1 MGVWGLRPQRGPGAE
16 PLALPYVSLFLVS
29 AGAVGFEIA
38 LTRYFAVATWSE
50 YGYWVISIVL
60 AGFAFSGVALA
71 VARAWFTRH
80 AAVLLVVLPPLLVV
94 CAAGGY
100 WAATVNPFNPL
111 QLQNQA
117 TLGAQLGN
125 IAWYYADFLPFYS
138 FAGLFIGLCFMAAPA
153 RIGRVY
159 GTDLIGAGCGALL
172 VLLLMFLVPPFRL
185 VACLLVPLAAAGACI
200 RPRGPAV
207 VASLLALGLG
217 EAVLLG
223 HDRAAIN
230 DFKAVYAPL
239 HVQNS
244 QTLATLPRPSGL
256 YMLLDDF
263 TERLDTDVSNNAGS
277 LGFAEPPTS
286 FGLYRDG
293 NRIASLPRGGVDAAY
308 AGGTLAALPYSL
320 IVRPRVLLAGA
331 SGGFRIVEAAKLGA
345 ASVDASEPEPMLFRA
360 IKNGLASSPALALPG
375 GARLLADPP
384 LALIERG
391 KTYDL
396 VDVSGD
402 FIDSAEANATS
413 LSVEAI
419 AASLAAVRPAGLV
432 SIPVSIREF
441 PAYATRM
448 LVTVREALRQAGVA
462 DPARHVVVYRSAWN
476 VRILA
481 SPAIFDAA
489 RIATVRSWCDAR
501 SFDVSYYPGMD
512 PVASR
517 AGIYNDLPAVSFED
531 AQVTSGEGLHDAV
544 ADEAGVVL
552 EGHLPASAR
561 SFDLAPV
568 TLDRPALN
576 AVLRLSGL
584 GTILQRLEVL
594 PQGEVG
600 PLVNVAVLAQAA
612 LIALLVLA
620 VPLAAGSR
628 LGHGAGLARS
638 AVFFPALGLGFLMIE
653 IAAIEAASFLLTD
666 RTQAF
671 ALVLT
676 SMLIFSGLGAMTA
689 SGFAPGR
696 AMAVAVAGIVLWC
709 AVMLAILPGAL
720 IAALGFGLGARVL
733 LVMVALAPVSFALGM
748 PFPLGLGQLGGGSA
762 LPWAWGLNG
771 AFSVVATP
779 LANLIAL
786 EAGHARLLQAAIVL
800 YILAFVSF
808 PNRRM
813 T

>member
-1 MGVWGLRPQRGPGAE
+1 MPFS
-16 PLALPYVSLFLVS
+16 SLFLVS

-71 VARAWFTRH
+71 VAREWFGRH
-80 AAVLLVVLPPLLVV
+80 AALWLAVLPPLLVL

-117 TLGAQLGN
+117 TLGAQLWN
-125 IAWYYADFLPFYS
+125 IAGYYAAFLPFYAL
-138 FAGLFIGLCFMAAPA
+138 AGLFIGLCFMADPG
-153 RIGRVY
+153 RIGRIY
-159 GTDLIGAGCGALL
+159 GTDLVGAGCGALL
-172 VLLLMFLVPPFRL
+172 VLLLMFVVPPFRL
-185 VACLLVPLAAAGACI
+185 VACLLVPLAVAGACM
-200 RPRGPAV
+200 RPRGPAI
-207 VASLLALGLG
+207 VASLLSLMLG
-217 EAVLLG
+217 EGLLLG
-223 HDRAAIN
+223 QDRAAIN

-244 QTLATLPRPSGL
+244 RTLAVLPRASGL

-263 TERLDTDVSNNAGS
+263 TERVDTDVSNNAGA
-277 LGFAEPPTS
+277 LGFSEPPTS
-286 FGLYRDG
+286 LGLYRDG
-293 NRIASLPRGGVDAAY
+293 NRIASLPRGAVAAGY

-320 IVRPRVLLAGA
+320 LPHPRVLLAGA
-331 SGGFRIVEAAKLGA
+331 SGGFRIMEAAKLGA
-345 ASVDASEPEPMLFRA
+345 ASVDASEPEPLLLKSIRE
-360 IKNGLASSPALALPG
+360 GLAASPAMALPG

-384 LALIERG
+384 LALAARG
-391 KTYDL
+391 TVYDL

-402 FIDSAEANATS
+402 FVDSAEANATS
-413 LSVEAI
+413 LSAEAI
-419 AASLAAVRPAGLV
+419 AAYVKAVRPAGLV
-432 SIPVSIREF
+432 SIPISIREF

-462 DPARHVVVYRSAWN
+462 DAARHVVVYRSAWN

-481 SPAIFDAA
+481 SPAVFDAA
-489 RIATVRSWCDAR
+489 RIAAVRAWCDAR

-512 PVASR
+512 PVAAR

-544 ADEAGVVL
+544 ADEAGLVL
-552 EGHLPASAR
+552 AGKLPASAR
-561 SFDLAPV
+561 SFDLSPV

-600 PLVNVAVLAQAA
+600 PLVNVAVLAQAVV
-612 LIALLVLA
+612 IALLVLA

-628 LGHGAGLARS
+628 LGGGAGLARP

-653 IAAIEAASFLLTD
+653 IAAIEGASFLLTD
-666 RTQAF
+666 RTLAF

-689 SGFAPGR
+689 GRFAPGR
-696 AMAVAVAGIVLWC
+696 AMAVATGGIVLWC
-709 AVMLAILPGAL
+709 LLMLAILPGAL
-720 IAALGFGLGARVL
+720 IPALGFGLAMRIL
-733 LVMVALAPVSFALGM
+733 LVMLVVAPVSFALGM

-800 YILAFVSF
+800 YGLAFVTF
-808 PNRRM
+808 PNRRP

>member
-1 MGVWGLRPQRGPGAE
+1 M
-16 PLALPYVSLFLVS
+16 ALLPLFLVS

-71 VARAWFTRH
+71 VARAWFERH
-80 AAVLLVVLPPLLVV
+80 SALLLSALSPVLVV

-117 TLGAQLGN
+117 TLVAQLWN
-125 IAWYYADFLPFYS
+125 IAGYYAAFLPFYG
-138 FAGLFIGLCFMAAPA
+138 FAGLFIGLCFMADPA

-172 VLLLMFLVPPFRL
+172 VLLLMFVVPPFRL
-185 VACLLVPLAAAGACI
+185 VACLLVPLAAAGACM
-200 RPRGPAV
+200 RPRGAAV
-207 VASLLALGLG
+207 IASLLALAAGEGL
-217 EAVLLG
+217 LLG

-244 QTLATLPRPSGL
+244 RTLAVLPRPSGF

-263 TERLDTDVSNNAGS
+263 TERVDTDVSNNAGT

-286 FGLYRDG
+286 LGLYRDG
-293 NRIASLPRGGVDAAY
+293 NRIASLPRGAVSAGY

-320 IVRPRVLLAGA
+320 MAHPRVLLAGA
-331 SGGFRIVEAAKLGA
+331 SGGFRIAEAAALGA
-345 ASVDASEPEPMLFRA
+345 AAVDASEPEPMLFRA
-360 IKNGLASSPALALPG
+360 ISQGLAASPALALPG
-375 GARLLADPP
+375 GARVLADPP

-396 VDVSGD
+396 IDVSGD
-402 FIDSAEANATS
+402 FTDSAEANAAG
-413 LSVEAI
+413 LSAEAV
-419 AASLAAVRPAGLV
+419 AAYVAAVRPAGLV

-448 LVTVREALRQAGVA
+448 LVTVREALRQAGTA

-476 VRILA
+476 VRILV
-481 SPAIFDAA
+481 SPAVFDAK
-489 RIATVRSWCDAR
+489 RIAAVRSWCDAR
-501 SFDVSYYPGMD
+501 SFDVSFYPGMN
-512 PVASR
+512 PVAAR

-552 EGHLPASAR
+552 AGQLPASAR
-561 SFDLAPV
+561 SFDLSPV

-576 AVLRLSGL
+576 AVLRLSGI

-600 PLVNVAVLAQAA
+600 PLVNVAVLAQAVV
-612 LIALLVLA
+612 IALLVLA
-620 VPLAAGSR
+620 VPLVAGSR
-628 LGHGAGLARS
+628 LRGGAGLARS

-666 RTQAF
+666 RTLAF

-689 SGFAPGR
+689 GQIAPVR
-696 AMAVAVAGIVLWC
+696 ALALAVAAVVLWC
-709 AVMLAILPGAL
+709 AVMLAILPDALIGAL
-720 IAALGFGLGARVL
+720 GLGLWARVF
-733 LVMVALAPVSFALGM
+733 LVMLAVAPVSFALGM

-800 YILAFVSF
+800 YGLAFVTF
-808 PNRRM
+808 PNRRP